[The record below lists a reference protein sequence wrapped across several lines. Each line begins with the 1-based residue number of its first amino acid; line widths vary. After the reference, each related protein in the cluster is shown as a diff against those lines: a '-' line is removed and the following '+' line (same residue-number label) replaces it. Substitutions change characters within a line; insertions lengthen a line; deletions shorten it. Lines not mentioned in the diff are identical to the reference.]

1 MNILVTGS
9 AGHLGEALMRR
20 LAEAGHKV
28 RGLDIKTSPFTDR
41 VGSVTDSSFVRE
53 TMNDMQA
60 VIHNATLH
68 KPHIVTHRRQ
78 DFIDTN
84 ITGTLNL
91 LEAAVATGV
100 ASFIFTSTTSVFG
113 DALRPP
119 PDEPAAWITEE
130 VPPLPKNIYGATK
143 LAAEDLCRLFQK
155 QHGLSCLVLR
165 TSRFFME
172 EDDDRSV
179 RNGYPDDNI
188 KINEFLYRRVDVDDV
203 VSAHLLALECAE
215 ALAFDRF
222 IISATSPFQPDD
234 LAELRRDAES
244 VLLRRCPR
252 YESEYRRRGWT
263 MFPTVD
269 RVYVNDHARQ
279 SLDWQPR
286 YGFDAIIEH
295 LGSGRDHRSPL
306 ARLIGSKGYH
316 YRTFDDGPYPVA

>member
-20 LAEAGHKV
+20 LAEAGHWA
-28 RGLDIKTSPFTDR
+28 RGVDIKASPFTDH
-41 VGSVTDSSFVRE
+41 VGSITDRRFVRE
-53 TMNDMQA
+53 AMNDTQA
-60 VIHNATLH
+60 VIHSATLH
-68 KPHIVTHRRQ
+68 KPHIVTHSRQ

-91 LEAAVATGV
+91 LEAAVAAGA

-119 PDEPAAWITEE
+119 PDEPAAWITEK
-130 VPPLPKNIYGATK
+130 VQPLPRNIYGATK
-143 LAAEDLCRLFQK
+143 LAAEDLCRLFQN
-155 QHGLSCLVLR
+155 QHGLNCLVLR

-172 EDDDRSV
+172 DDDDQSV
-179 RNGYPDDNI
+179 RDGYADDNI
-188 KINEFLYRRVDVDDV
+188 KINEFLYRRVDIDDV
-203 VSAHLLALECAE
+203 ASAHLLALERAE
-215 ALAFDRF
+215 SLAFDRF
-222 IISATSPFQPDD
+222 IISATTPFQPDD

-263 MFPTVD
+263 MFPTID
-269 RVYVNDHARQ
+269 RVYVNHHARQ

-286 YGFDAIIEH
+286 HGFDAIIEH
-295 LGSGRDHRSPL
+295 LGNDRDYRSPL

-316 YRTFDDGPYPVA
+316 DRTFDDGPYPVA